1 MSGKKSLDYSVVDN
15 FQNCKIPQEIEDE
28 ILETFAKY
36 SIEHDM
42 DTTDLNSYFE
52 DLQMPHE
59 LYKLVRI
66 EDVVV
71 EDTKVIDFDKIVK
84 VTYHLLIYMNN
95 DDIIT
100 SFWNL
105 LVKNS
110 GRLDNFPNVRLKDH
124 VLSVKD
130 LQKIDTL
137 LNNNVISSKSNSKHF
152 DIIGMMSCAT
162 GGSRVYMTYLDFA
175 NVLGRLGYLQF

>member
-1 MSGKKSLDYSVVDN
+1 MSGKKSLDYSIVEN
-15 FQNCKIPQEIEDE
+15 FLNCKIPQEIEDE

-36 SIEHDM
+36 SMEHDM
-42 DTTDLNSYFE
+42 DTTDLINYFE

-59 LYKLVRI
+59 LYKLVRT
-66 EDVVV
+66 EDVVI
-71 EDTKVIDFDKIVK
+71 ENTKVIDFDKIVR

-95 DDIIT
+95 EDVVT

-105 LVKNS
+105 LLRNS
-110 GRLDNFPNVRLKDH
+110 GRLDNFPNVKLKDH
-124 VLSVKD
+124 ILSIKD

-137 LNNNVISSKSNSKHF
+137 LNNNTSGNKSNDNKF
-152 DIIGMMSCAT
+152 DIIGMMPCAT